1 MKKWMLLLGMA
12 WLLVGTMEA
21 QILPKVKRSATN
33 KTANEVSKKV
43 NKGIDGLFNGK
54 KKKKKKKDKK
64 AKAEQT
70 EQPSSTP
77 SGAANSKAET
87 TTTTTT
93 DAGNNETTPP
103 RPQYRGNKSDFIS
116 GERVIFWD
124 TLANE
129 WTGEF
134 PSRWDLVF
142 GTVENGRYNE
152 DNVIA
157 FISNNSKIK
166 PLMRSKTYLPD
177 PFTVEAEVYFHNKGN
192 EGYYINLDQAIS
204 VRFSNTSV
212 RANGTTTYLSDKKAR
227 VGWRKIA
234 LSYHKGALKVYLEG
248 ERLVNMP
255 RIKQRPPSLSI
266 SALSH
271 NANGGEPAMLR
282 NVRIAE
288 GGVPLYRRLVTDGK
302 VIFNTIQFDY
312 NKASLRPS
320 AKESIDR
327 IAAMMSQQPKV
338 KLSVEGHTDS
348 DGTNEANQSLSERR
362 AEAVKKALMEQG
374 IAEDRL
380 EVKGWGEEK
389 PLETDDSP
397 EAKQQNRRVEFI
409 LISQ

>member
-1 MKKWMLLLGMA
+1 M
-12 WLLVGTMEA
+12 
-21 QILPKVKRSATN
+21 
-33 KTANEVSKKV
+33 
-43 NKGIDGLFNGK
+43 
-54 KKKKKKKDKK
+54 
-64 AKAEQT
+64 
-70 EQPSSTP
+70 
-77 SGAANSKAET
+77 
-87 TTTTTT
+87 
-93 DAGNNETTPP
+93 
-103 RPQYRGNKSDFIS
+103 
-116 GERVIFWD
+116 
-124 TLANE
+124 
-129 WTGEF
+129 
-134 PSRWDLVF
+134 
-142 GTVENGRYNE
+142 
-152 DNVIA
+152 
-157 FISNNSKIK
+157 
-166 PLMRSKTYLPD
+166 
-177 PFTVEAEVYFHNKGN
+177 
-192 EGYYINLDQAIS
+192 
-204 VRFSNTSV
+204 
-212 RANGTTTYLSDKKAR
+212 RANGTTTYLSDRKAR
-227 VGWRKIA
+227 AGWRKIA

-282 NVRIAE
+282 NIKIAE

-327 IAAMMSQQPKV
+327 IAAMMSQQPNV

-348 DGTNEANQSLSERR
+348 DGSNEANQSLSERR
-362 AEAVKKALMEQG
+362 AEAVKMALVEQG

-380 EVKGWGEEK
+380 AIKGWGEEK

>member
-1 MKKWMLLLGMA
+1 MKKWMLLLGIVCFWSMS
-12 WLLVGTMEA
+12 TDA

-43 NKGIDGLFNGK
+43 NQGIDGLFNGK
-54 KKKKKKKDKK
+54 KKKKKKKDKEK
-64 AKAEQT
+64 ATDQT
-70 EQPSSTP
+70 GQEGQSR
-77 SGAANSKAET
+77 SGASSSN
-87 TTTTTT
+87 
-93 DAGNNETTPP
+93 TPATAASTATEEENAVAQQG
-103 RPQYRGNKSDFIS
+103 QYRGNKSDFIA

-142 GTVENGRYNE
+142 GTVENGRFNE

-157 FISNNSKIK
+157 FVSNNSKIM
-166 PLMRSKTYLPD
+166 PLMRSKSYLPD

-192 EGYYINLDQAIS
+192 EGYYINLDQAVSI
-204 VRFSNTSV
+204 RFSNISARV
-212 RANGTTTYLSDKKAR
+212 NGTTTYLSNRKGI
-227 VGWRKIA
+227 VGWRKVA
-234 LSYHKGALKVYLEG
+234 LSYHKGALKVYLDG
-248 ERLVNMP
+248 ERLLNVP
-255 RIKQRPPSLSI
+255 RIKNRPPSLSFN
-266 SALSH
+266 ALSH
-271 NANGGEPAMLR
+271 NAHGGEPAMIR
-282 NVRIAE
+282 NIRIAE

-312 NKASLRPS
+312 NKATLRPS

-327 IAAMMSQQPKV
+327 IAEMMMKQSNV
-338 KLSVEGHTDS
+338 KLSVEGHTDR
-348 DGTNEANQSLSERR
+348 DGTNEANQDLSERR
-362 AEAVKKALMEQG
+362 AEAVKAALVERG
-374 IAEDRL
+374 IAADRL
-380 EVKGWGEEK
+380 QAKGWGEEK

>member
-12 WLLVGTMEA
+12 WLLAGTIEA

-54 KKKKKKKDKK
+54 KKKKKKKEKNGTSK
-64 AKAEQT
+64 ADEQ
-70 EQPSSTP
+70 QKQAK
-77 SGAANSKAET
+77 SGAASSSTET
-87 TTTTTT
+87 TATSTTTS
-93 DAGNNETTPP
+93 GNETTAPLP
-103 RPQYRGNKSDFIS
+103 AQYRGNKSDFVS

-142 GTVENGRYNE
+142 GTVENGRFNE
-152 DNVIA
+152 GNVIA
-157 FISNNSKIK
+157 FISNNSKIM
-166 PLMRSKTYLPD
+166 PLMRSKSYLPD

-204 VRFSNTSV
+204 VRFSNTSA
-212 RANGTTTYLSDKKAR
+212 RANGTTTYLSNRKAKA
-227 VGWRKIA
+227 GWRKIA
-234 LSYHKGALKVYLEG
+234 LSYHRGALKVYLEG
-248 ERLVNMP
+248 ERLVNIP
-255 RIKQRPPSLSI
+255 RIKKRPPSLSI

-271 NANGGEPAMLR
+271 NANGGEPAMIR
-282 NVRIAE
+282 NIRIAE

-327 IAAMMSQQPKV
+327 IAEMMRKQPNV
-338 KLSVEGHTDS
+338 RLSVEGHTDS
-348 DGTNEANQSLSERR
+348 DGTNEANQTLSERR
-362 AEAVKKALMEQG
+362 AEAVKQALVDQG
-374 IAEDRL
+374 IAADRL
-380 EVKGWGEEK
+380 QSKGWGEGK

-409 LISQ
+409 LIAQ

>member
-1 MKKWMLLLGMA
+1 MLLLGMA
-12 WLLVGTMEA
+12 LLTAWSTQA
-21 QILPKVKRSATN
+21 QIVPKVKRSATN
-33 KTANEVSKKV
+33 KTANEISKKV
-43 NKGIDGLFNGK
+43 NKGIDGIFNGK
-54 KKKKKKKDKK
+54 KKKKKKKEKEK
-64 AKAEQT
+64 AADQAGQESQAK
-70 EQPSSTP
+70 
-77 SGAANSKAET
+77 SGASNPNTET
-87 TTTTTT
+87 NTT
-93 DAGNNETTPP
+93 NETTAPQAG
-103 RPQYRGNKSDFIS
+103 QYRGNKSDFIS

-157 FISNNSKIK
+157 FMSNNSKIM
-166 PLMRSKTYLPD
+166 PLMRTKSYLPD

-204 VRFSNTSV
+204 VRFSNTSIK
-212 RANGTTTYLSDKKAR
+212 ANGTSTYLSNRKGKP
-227 VGWRKIA
+227 GWRKVA
-234 LSYHKGALKVYLEG
+234 LSYHKGALKAYLDG

-255 RIKQRPPSLSI
+255 RVKNRPPSLSF

-271 NANGGEPAMLR
+271 NANGGEPAMIR
-282 NVRIAE
+282 NIRIAE

-312 NKASLRPS
+312 NKATLRPS
-320 AKESIDR
+320 ARESIDR
-327 IAAMMSQQPKV
+327 IVAMMKQQGAV
-338 KLSVEGHTDS
+338 KLQIEGHTDS
-348 DGTNEANQSLSERR
+348 DGSNEANQSLSEKR
-362 AEAVKKALMEQG
+362 AAAVKEALVAQG
-374 IAEDRL
+374 IAADRL
-380 EVKGWGEEK
+380 QTRGWGEEK
-389 PLETDDSP
+389 PIEIGDTQ

>member
-12 WLLVGTMEA
+12 CLWAVNTDA

-54 KKKKKKKDKK
+54 KKKKKKKDQEK
-64 AKAEQT
+64 AAEQT
-70 EQPSSTP
+70 GPGTQTK
-77 SGAANSKAET
+77 SGAST
-87 TTTTTT
+87 TNTPTT
-93 DAGNNETTPP
+93 DPTTASEGAGNTPKQG
-103 RPQYRGNKSDFIS
+103 QYQGNKSDFIS

-142 GTVENGRYNE
+142 GTVENGRFN
-152 DNVIA
+152 DGNVIA
-157 FISNNSKIK
+157 FINNNSKIM
-166 PLMRSKTYLPD
+166 PLMRSKAYLPD
-177 PFTVEAEVYFHNKGN
+177 PFTVEADVYFHGKGN
-192 EGYYINLDQAIS
+192 EAYYINLDQAIS
-204 VRFSNTSV
+204 VRFSNASV
-212 RANGTTTYLSDKKAR
+212 KANGSTTYLSDRKGI

-234 LSYHKGALKVYLEG
+234 LSYHRGALKVYLDG

-255 RIKQRPPSLSI
+255 RIKKRPPSLSI

-271 NANGGEPAMLR
+271 NSNGGKPAMIR
-282 NVRIAE
+282 NIKIAE

-320 AKESIDR
+320 ARASIDR
-327 IAAMMSQQPKV
+327 IAAMMKEQANV
-338 KLSVEGHTDS
+338 RLSVEGHTDS
-348 DGTNEANQSLSERR
+348 DGTNEANQGLSERR
-362 AEAVKKALMEQG
+362 AAAVKSALVEQG
-374 IAEDRL
+374 IAADRL
-380 EVKGWGEEK
+380 QSKGWGEEK

>member
-12 WLLVGTMEA
+12 CLLVGTMEA

-54 KKKKKKKDKK
+54 KKNKKKKDKNTK
-64 AKAEQT
+64 SEQT
-70 EQPSSTP
+70 EQQSSATT
-77 SGAANSKAET
+77 GASTSNKEATGS
-87 TTTTTT
+87 
-93 DAGNNETTPP
+93 AGNTGNPETAPT
-103 RPQYRGNKSDFIS
+103 RAQYRGNKSDFIS

-134 PSRWDLVF
+134 PSRWDLVL
-142 GTVENGRYNE
+142 GTVENGRYDE

-157 FISNNSKIK
+157 FISNKSEIK
-166 PLMRSKTYLPD
+166 PLMRSKSYLPD

-192 EGYYINLDQAIS
+192 EGYYLNLDQAIS

-227 VGWRKIA
+227 AGWRQIA

-282 NVRIAE
+282 NIRIAE

-327 IAAMMSQQPKV
+327 IAEMMKQQPDV

-348 DGTNEANQSLSERR
+348 DGTNAANQELSERR
-362 AEAVKKALMEQG
+362 AGAVKAALVEQG
-374 IAEDRL
+374 IAADRL
-380 EVKGWGEEK
+380 QVKGWGEEK
-389 PLETDDSP
+389 PLEADDSA

>member
-54 KKKKKKKDKK
+54 KKKKKKKDKNTK
-64 AKAEQT
+64 SEPAEQQSSASAGAST
-70 EQPSSTP
+70 SST
-77 SGAANSKAET
+77 ET
-87 TTTTTT
+87 TTA
-93 DAGNNETTPP
+93 AGNTGNTETAPA
-103 RPQYRGNKSDFIS
+103 RPQYRGNKSDFVS

-142 GTVENGRYNE
+142 GTVENGRYNK

-166 PLMRSKTYLPD
+166 PLMRSKSYLPD

-227 VGWRKIA
+227 SGWRKIA

-282 NVRIAE
+282 NIRIAE

-327 IAAMMSQQPKV
+327 IAAMMSQQPNV

-348 DGTNEANQSLSERR
+348 DGTNAANQDLSERR
-362 AEAVKKALMEQG
+362 AAAVKAALVELG
-374 IAEDRL
+374 IAADRL
-380 EVKGWGEEK
+380 QAKGWGEEQ
-389 PLETDDSP
+389 PLETDDSAA
-397 EAKQQNRRVEFI
+397 AKQQNRRVEFI

>member
-12 WLLVGTMEA
+12 WLVLGTMEA

-54 KKKKKKKDKK
+54 KKKKKKKDKNTN
-64 AKAEQT
+64 AEQT
-70 EQPSSTP
+70 EQQSSATT
-77 SGAANSKAET
+77 GATKPKAET
-87 TTTTTT
+87 TTTISNPGG
-93 DAGNNETTPP
+93 DGAAPP
-103 RPQYRGNKSDFIS
+103 QPQYRGNKSDFIS

-134 PSRWDLVF
+134 PSRWDLSF
-142 GTVENGRYNE
+142 GTVENGRFNE
-152 DNVIA
+152 GNVIA
-157 FISNNSKIK
+157 FISNNSKIM
-166 PLMRSKTYLPD
+166 PLMRSKSYLPD

-192 EGYYINLDQAIS
+192 EGYYINLDEAIS
-204 VRFSNTSV
+204 VRFSNASA
-212 RANGTTTYLSDKKAR
+212 RANGTTTYLSNRKAR
-227 VGWRKIA
+227 PGWRKIA
-234 LSYHKGALKVYLEG
+234 LSYHKGALKVYLDG
-248 ERLVNMP
+248 ERLVNIP

-271 NANGGEPAMLR
+271 NATGGEPAMLR
-282 NVRIAE
+282 NIRIAE

-327 IAAMMSQQPKV
+327 VAAMMNQQPNV
-338 KLSVEGHTDS
+338 KLRVEGHTDS
-348 DGTNEANQSLSERR
+348 DGTNEANQSLSEQR
-362 AEAVKKALMEQG
+362 AEAVKMALIEQG

-389 PLETDDSP
+389 PLETDGSP

>member
-12 WLLVGTMEA
+12 CLWTVTTDA
-21 QILPKVKRSATN
+21 QIIPKVKRSATN

-54 KKKKKKKDKK
+54 KKKKKKKDKDK
-64 AKAEQT
+64 AADQKVQESQAK
-70 EQPSSTP
+70 
-77 SGAANSKAET
+77 SGADNSNPQATTTST
-87 TTTTTT
+87 TTTGETQASK
-93 DAGNNETTPP
+93 AG
-103 RPQYRGNKSDFIS
+103 QYRGNKSDFVS

-142 GTVENGRYNE
+142 GTVENGRFNE
-152 DNVIA
+152 GNVIA
-157 FISNNSKIK
+157 FISNNSKIM
-166 PLMRSKTYLPD
+166 PLMRTKSYLPD

-192 EGYYINLDQAIS
+192 EGYYINLDQALSIR
-204 VRFSNTSV
+204 VSNTSV
-212 RANGTTTYLSDKKAR
+212 KANGTTTYLSNRKGIA
-227 VGWRKIA
+227 GWRKVA

-255 RIKQRPPSLSI
+255 RIKTRPPSLSF

-271 NANGGEPAMLR
+271 NANGGEPAMIR
-282 NVRIAE
+282 NIRIAE

-312 NKASLRPS
+312 NKATLRPS
-320 AKESIDR
+320 AKESLDR
-327 IAAMMSQQPKV
+327 IAEMMKKQSKV
-338 KLSVEGHTDS
+338 RLSVEGHTDS
-348 DGTNEANQSLSERR
+348 DGTNEANQGLSERR
-362 AEAVKKALMEQG
+362 AEAVKAALINQG
-374 IAEDRL
+374 IAADRL
-380 EVKGWGEEK
+380 QTKGWGEEK